1 MYLKDN
7 DENFKHVGP
16 GTPMGELL
24 RRFWLPA
31 LPDADVPAFEGGP
44 IALRLLGEDLLASRE
59 ARGGITVTAASHDE
73 TPAAYTSFVRGGIVW
88 VYLGPH
94 DFMPQPPDFEWTIFL
109 ESRRYAVKRVTT
121 CNWAR
126 ALEGAIVREAQF
138 LPPFYTL
145 VPPAA
150 EPEHAAAYHGHA
162 WVPIDDERTLI
173 WSFGANP
180 SADWTPERRA
190 EFAAGDALTGDV
202 DETDRRVIALR
213 HAMIVLARQNARGH
227 APEAALHGDWYALL
241 TGTDRTPILS

>member
-1 MYLKDN
+1 MYLKDTN
-7 DENFKHVGP
+7 ENFKHVGP

-31 LPDADVPAFEGGP
+31 LSESDVHAYEAGP
-44 IALRLLGEDLLASRE
+44 FALRLLGEDLFATRE
-59 ARGGITVTAASHDE
+59 ARGGVTITAATDDE
-73 TPAAYTSFVRGGIVW
+73 TPATYPSLVRGGIVW
-88 VYLGPH
+88 TYLGPH

-109 ESRRYAVKRVTT
+109 ESRRYAAKCIET
-121 CNWAR
+121 CNYSR

-150 EPEHAAAYHGHA
+150 DPAHADAYHGHA
-162 WVPIDDERTLI
+162 WVPIDDDRTLI

-180 SADWTPERRA
+180 SADWTAEERAAFA
-190 EFAAGDALTGDV
+190 ERDAFTGDV
-202 DETDRRVIALR
+202 DESDRRVTDLR

-241 TGTDRTPILS
+241 NSTDKTPILS

>member
-7 DENFKHVGP
+7 DENFRHVGP
-16 GTPMGELL
+16 NTPMGELL

-31 LPDADVPAFEGGP
+31 LPDRDVPDFEGGP
-44 IALRLLGEDLLASRE
+44 VAVRLLGQDLFASRE
-59 ARGGITVTAASHDE
+59 ARGNVSVAAASHDE
-73 TPAAYTSFVRGGIVW
+73 QPATYPSIVRGGVVW
-88 VYLGPH
+88 TYLGPH

-109 ESRRYAVKRVTT
+109 EARRYAVKRVET

-145 VPPAA
+145 LPRESDDAK
-150 EPEHAAAYHGHA
+150 AAYHGHA
-162 WVPIDDERTLI
+162 WVPLDDERTAI

-180 SADWTPERRA
+180 AADWNAEEREAFGRTDVA
-190 EFAAGDALTGDV
+190 IATV
-202 DETDRRVIALR
+202 DESDHRVTTLR
-213 HAMIVLARQNARGH
+213 HAMIVLARENARGH

-241 TGTDRTPILS
+241 GTADRTAILS